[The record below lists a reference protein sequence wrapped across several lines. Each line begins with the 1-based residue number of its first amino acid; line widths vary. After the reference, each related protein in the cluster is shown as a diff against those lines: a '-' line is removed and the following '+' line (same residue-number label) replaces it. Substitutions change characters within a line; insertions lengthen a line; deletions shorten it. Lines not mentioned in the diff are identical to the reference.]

1 VKKKTFSFEESEL
14 DWINP
19 LILEWVKEN
28 EGKSQSDFMKQLLD
42 DYKSRRG
49 NDVIL
54 SEDQGQ
60 ADKALVKD
68 RFDNF
73 GQQVSD
79 LMEKIRNGFGRL
91 ISQSSS
97 KLGQLGESVKNV
109 DVLERIGNSI
119 TGASEKLKLSMD
131 GFSKKVKEEYAK
143 LQASIEK
150 RKNDSP
156 ESQADQ

>member
-14 DWINP
+14 DWIN
-19 LILEWVKEN
+19 LMILEWVKEN
-28 EGKSQSDFMKQLLD
+28 EGKSQSDFMKQLLE

-68 RFDNF
+68 WFNNF
-73 GQQVSD
+73 GQQISD
-79 LMEKIRNGFGRL
+79 LMEKIKNGFGRL
-91 ISQSSS
+91 INQSSS
-97 KLGQLGESVKNV
+97 KLGQLAESVKNA
-109 DVLERIGNSI
+109 DALERIGNSI
-119 TGASEKLKLSMD
+119 TGASEKLKLSIY
-131 GFSKKVKEEYAK
+131 GFSEKGKEEYAK
-143 LQASIEK
+143 LQANIEK

-156 ESQADQ
+156 ESQTDQ